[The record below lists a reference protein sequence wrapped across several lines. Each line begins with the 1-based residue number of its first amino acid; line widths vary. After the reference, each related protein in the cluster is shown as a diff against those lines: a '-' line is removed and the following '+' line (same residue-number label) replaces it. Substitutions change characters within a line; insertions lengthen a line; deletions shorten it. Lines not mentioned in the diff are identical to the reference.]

1 MFEKFNKRS
10 SWNLKIEVWN
20 LLFRNYTEKIVEAIK
35 NLLKIP
41 TDKTFESASL
51 YSGNLTILSSKML
64 FSKTNYTILQD
75 AVLKIF
81 RSRTPSV
88 IQSLV
93 LIYSTI
99 INSNTAT

>member
-1 MFEKFNKRS
+1 M
-10 SWNLKIEVWN
+10 
-20 LLFRNYTEKIVEAIK
+20 EAIK

-99 INSNTAT
+99 LNSNTSSEKPFEKERWEVQTTEAIDFLASFSI